1 MPLILRNLWQWG
13 DIYREFY
20 YLFYSKLVGS
30 IVTFGVKCR
39 TKSRILLN
47 SCRILYYVWV
57 VDVFFMYSFSE
68 YEYHLCDKR
77 SKNLQLANKFP
88 IPLKHLN
95 SYILLCCRNLQFF
108 SISNTGQWFLV
119 NKAATRALRILKLTS
134 RSSRVLIIG
143 NVFTI
148 RIYFICIVDNWL
160 YVSKR
165 SLWNK

>member
-1 MPLILRNLWQWG
+1 MWHLELSVVQNQGYYWTVVGFFITCGLLMCSSCTRLVNMNI
-13 DIYREFY
+13 IY
-20 YLFYSKLVGS
+20 V
-30 IVTFGVKCR
+30 INVQ
-39 TKSRILLN
+39 RICSWPIN
-47 SCRILYYVWV
+47 
-57 VDVFFMYSFSE
+57 
-68 YEYHLCDKR
+68 
-77 SKNLQLANKFP
+77 FP